1 MEPQLH
7 NKEIGLVR
15 ATKHYLVSIEGL
27 PSARVHDIIVNS
39 EGARALVTGLSH
51 DAIEA
56 MLLDQV
62 DVRPGEQFELRA
74 QENQLAVGDFL
85 MGRVIN
91 ALGDPIDGKGALPPR
106 NAPLILEREAGD
118 LARRGPIRHQLVTG
132 YALVDTVLPIAKG
145 QRQLLM
151 GSIQSGVEPFCRE
164 LVRNQQGTD
173 TVCIYTTVGKSGAM
187 VRRLAEALFEGGAAE
202 YTYIIAGTSEDGAP
216 LNTLAPSVAMYM
228 AEFFSDQGRD
238 VVLILDDLYTHAKYL
253 REKALLEGRLPGRE
267 SYPGDIFYQQAHLI
281 ERAGSFEQGGS
292 ITLLPLLQT
301 DIEAT
306 TDLIMTNV
314 MGTTDGHLQFSSAL
328 YAQGTFPPILE
339 QESVTRVGKHAH
351 TMIQKQLATSIT
363 TLLADA
369 KEQERFT
376 QFGSELSEASRT
388 VLAMG
393 SIMRLLMDQ
402 DEDDRLPADVQS
414 ILLALVFTSFSTDK
428 DAAFFSKHRHSIIEH
443 IASDAC
449 ASTRS
454 MVATEKDMGTFLSA
468 VEHDVVPHLTATCH
482 E

>member
-1 MEPQLH
+1 MEQQLY
-7 NKEIGLVR
+7 NKEIGIVR

-39 EGARALVTGLSH
+39 EGERALVTGLSH

-56 MLLDQV
+56 VLLDQS

-74 QENQLAVGDFL
+74 QEDQLAIGDFL

-91 ALGDPIDGKGALPPR
+91 PLGDPIDGKGALPPR
-106 NAPLILEREAGD
+106 NAPLVLEREAGD
-118 LARRGPIRHQLVTG
+118 LARRGPIQRQLMSG
-132 YALVDTVLPIAKG
+132 YALVDAVLPIAKG

-151 GSIQSGVEPFCRE
+151 GPIQSGVEPFCRE
-164 LVRNQQGTD
+164 LIRNQAGTD
-173 TVCIYTTVGKSGAM
+173 TVFIYTTIGKSGAM
-187 VRRLAEALFEGGAAE
+187 IRRLAEVLFEGGASA

-216 LNTLAPSVAMYM
+216 LNTIAPSVGMFM
-228 AEFFSDQGRD
+228 AEYFSEQGKD

-351 TMIQKQLATSIT
+351 TVIQKQLATSIT

-388 VLAMG
+388 ILAMG
-393 SIMRLLMDQ
+393 SVLRLLMNQ
-402 DEDDRLPADVQS
+402 NEGERLPVDVQVV
-414 ILLALVFTSFSTDK
+414 LLALVFTSFSTGK
-428 DAAFFSKHRHSIIEH
+428 DATFFSKNLHPILEYVR
-443 IASDAC
+443 SDAC
-449 ASTRS
+449 VSVRDLVS
-454 MVATEKDMGTFLSA
+454 KERDLNKFLA
-468 VEHDVVPHLTATCH
+468 KVEHEVVPPLQSLCH
-482 E
+482 T